1 MRDLLK
7 FHSVYLAL
15 VLVFLLNLYSSSI
28 YAQKAEKNR
37 VRIAVE
43 FVKIMNAE
51 IYFNIKVGAR
61 VDKKTVKVN
70 DIELTFSNEFEDE
83 KIELGKVITNMDGE
97 SRFTLKGINAIRPD
111 SSNTYTVVVS
121 FEGNDIYK
129 RASKSISFK
138 DAIIRAEMVTKDSIN
153 YLSATLQ
160 DSNTQ
165 NPIPD
170 ENLKI
175 QVQRLFRPLVLGDPF
190 NKTDEKGSILVP
202 IEDNIP
208 GVDGNLNLEVVL
220 QDHDDFGTVKAIVH
234 APIGVPF
241 KDESTFD
248 QRTMWSPRN
257 KTPLFLLIFPN
268 IITLGMWGFIV
279 YLILNLFKIVKS

>member
-1 MRDLLK
+1 MRDPLK
-7 FHSVYLAL
+7 FYHVYLSLAF
-15 VLVFLLNLYSSSI
+15 VFLLNLNSNSI
-28 YAQKAEKNR
+28 YAQKAKKNR

-43 FVKIMNAE
+43 YVKIMNGE

-111 SSNTYTVVVS
+111 SSNTYTIVVS
-121 FEGNDIYK
+121 FEGNDIYE

-138 DAIIRAEMVTKDSIN
+138 DAIIQANLVTKDSIN
-153 YLSATLQ
+153 YIRATLQ
-160 DSNTQ
+160 DSGTQ
-165 NPIPD
+165 SPISD

-190 NKTDEKGSILVP
+190 NKTNEEGSILVP

-208 GVDGNLNLEVVL
+208 GVDGNLILEVVL
-220 QDHDDFGTVKAIVH
+220 QDHDEFGTVKAIVH